1 MESLPVHLL
10 SLAWDQVR
18 LGLILL
24 DQSFHIR
31 GWNRFLADRSV
42 MFTEQLHGRP
52 FLEAFPEADTPCW
65 HGMTK
70 RVAES
75 GTQVFVQWDENPYLI
90 ALPAPEGKGSLM
102 LQSTLLVP
110 FVDSQE
116 DRFYALFIMDTTGV
130 VKHNMGLEKAL
141 EGLSSKQQEFAPLKK
156 ALETANSQLL
166 QSEKLASIGQLAAGV
181 AHEINNPVGYVSS
194 NLKTLTGYVEN
205 LLKIIDAMEPE
216 QSKGALHQL
225 KVDLEYDYI
234 KCDIRSLMA
243 ESEDGIDRV
252 MRIVSALKDFSYIS
266 EESFVAADL
275 QQGIETTLNVV
286 NNEIKYKAEVV
297 CEFEELPNVEC
308 IASQINQVVMN
319 LLLNASHAIDGFGR
333 ISLRSGSDS
342 EGDQV
347 WFEVEDNGSGI
358 DAVTMPRIFDPFFT
372 TKPVGTGTGLG
383 LALSYNIIK
392 KHHGR
397 IDVDSQPGRGTRF
410 RVWLPARQPRA
421 EVADEQ

>member
-1 MESLPVHLL
+1 MEFLPAHLL

-18 LGLILL
+18 LGLIFL
-24 DQSFHIR
+24 DQSFHIQ
-31 GWNRFLADRSV
+31 GWNRFLADRNV

-70 RVAES
+70 RAAES
-75 GTQVFVQWDENPYLI
+75 GIQAFVQWGENPYLI
-90 ALPAPEGKGSLM
+90 ALPAPEGKGTLM
-102 LQSTLLVP
+102 LQNTLLLP
-110 FVDSQE
+110 FIDLQKNLC
-116 DRFYALFIMDTTGV
+116 YALFIMDATGA
-130 VKHNMGLEKAL
+130 VKHDKGLEETF
-141 EGLSSKQQEFAPLKK
+141 EGLSGKKQELAQLKE
-156 ALETANSQLL
+156 ALGAVNSQLL
-166 QSEKLASIGQLAAGV
+166 QSEKLAGIGQLAAGV
-181 AHEINNPVGYVSS
+181 AHEINNPIGYVSS
-194 NLKTLTGYVEN
+194 NLKTLTGYVES
-205 LLKIIDAMEPE
+205 LLQIIDAIESD
-216 QSKGALHQL
+216 QSLNGLHQL
-225 KVDLEYDYI
+225 KRDLEYDYI
-234 KCDIRSLMA
+234 KSDIRSLMA

-252 MRIVSALKDFSYIS
+252 KRIVSALKDFSHIS
-266 EESFVAADL
+266 EENFVAADL
-275 QQGIETTLNVV
+275 HQGIESTLNVV
-286 NNEIKYKAEVV
+286 NNEIKYKAKVV

-308 IASQINQVVMN
+308 IVSQINQVVMN

-333 ISLRSGSDS
+333 IVLRSGS

-397 IDVDSQPGRGTRF
+397 IDVDSQPGYGTRF
-410 RVWLPARQPRA
+410 RVWLPARQPQA
-421 EVADEQ
+421 EVAHEQ